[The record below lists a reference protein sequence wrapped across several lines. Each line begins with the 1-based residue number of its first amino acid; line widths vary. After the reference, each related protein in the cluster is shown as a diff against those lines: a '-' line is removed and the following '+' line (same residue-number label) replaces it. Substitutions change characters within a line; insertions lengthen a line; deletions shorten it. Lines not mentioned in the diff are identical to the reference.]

1 MVQTG
6 SMVGVMKKALISAV
20 LFALSVESHAGAPSL
35 RPYESYTINC
45 VLRAANEYQVPGN
58 VLLAIGS
65 VEGGKEGTAS
75 RNDNGTYDLG
85 VFQINTAHWRSGG
98 IMSQAGI
105 SQLDIR
111 DNGCYSARV
120 AAWLIRS
127 RVDESKGKKSY
138 WTAVADY
145 HSKTPKYNA
154 KYRKKLVSY
163 SVSWGKWMEKNTNAQ
178 KIVMY

>member
-1 MVQTG
+1 MVQAS
-6 SMVGVMKKALISAV
+6 SMVGVMQKILLSVLLVSA
-20 LFALSVESHAGAPSL
+20 VESHASAPFL
-35 RPYESYTINC
+35 RPYEAYTINC
-45 VLRAANEYQVPGN
+45 VLRAANEYQIPGN

-65 VEGGKEGTAS
+65 VEGGKEGTAR

-85 VFQINTAHWRSGG
+85 VFQINTTHWRTGG
-98 IMSQAGI
+98 LMSRAGI

-127 RVDESKGKKSY
+127 RVDESNGKKSY

-145 HSKTPKYNA
+145 HSKTPKYNDRY
-154 KYRKKLVSY
+154 KKKLVSY
-163 SVSWGKWMEKNTNAQ
+163 SISWGKWMEKNTNAQ
-178 KIVMY
+178 KIVMF